1 MARIF
6 TATIDHSGARFCTE
20 VFKRF
25 TDYPAFYEQSPC
37 CEGQVC
43 REINNVAGITKMT
56 REILKEKLA
65 QILRDSEDGNYME
78 ANQMFIKSYVHL
90 VTYKKEL
97 QPIYVIYLHRNPVD
111 VLLSYD
117 QNLDLSYFLQ
127 PHWSKNLS
135 RCTKGMSFNE
145 IVLWQWT
152 EVRERFLLYKSKFAK
167 TFDLNFEDL
176 SNAETWKLLFQHFD
190 IKYDFIPSDFAESL
204 KEDKKIRKSLHV
216 SEGKSLG
223 SMRRDW
229 NKKGRDRTIDGSE
242 SFLRQMEDR
251 ARKSKEERL
260 KEIQ

>member
-6 TATIDHSGARFCTE
+6 IATIDNSGARFCTE

-25 TDYPAFYEQSPC
+25 TDYPAFYEESPC

-43 REINNVAGITKMT
+43 REINNIAGITKLT
-56 REILKEKLA
+56 REILKDKLN
-65 QILRDSEDGNYME
+65 QILRDSADGNYME

-117 QNLDLSYFLQ
+117 QDLDLSRFLQ
-127 PHWSKNLS
+127 PHWSKNQN

-152 EVRERFLLYKSKFAK
+152 EIRERFLLYKPKFTK
-167 TFDLNFEDL
+167 TFDLDFNDIC
-176 SNAETWKLLFQHFD
+176 NPETWKLLFNHFE
-190 IKYDFIPSDFAESL
+190 IKCDYIPSDFAESL
-204 KEDKKIRKSLHV
+204 KEDKKIKKSLHL

-223 SMRRDW
+223 TMRRNW
-229 NKKGRDRTIDGSE
+229 SKKGRDRTIEASE

-251 ARKSKEERL
+251 ARKAREKRLEESV
-260 KEIQ
+260 